1 MKSDVQKFEQFRKA
15 HSSFIVLPGA
25 ADLLAAIMLQETGF
39 PAVAT
44 TSVALGYAV
53 GCPQSKAISKDLMFD
68 IVGKIC
74 RAVTI
79 PVSIDFEDGY
89 SETTE
94 GVAENTRKVID
105 LGVVALR
112 IEDSDG
118 IPGKGLRPA
127 EEHAERIRIVRR
139 TADEM
144 GVPLFITGR
153 SDPFWNDDGVSV
165 SDKADES
172 VRRGN
177 IYVEAGADAIFVSS
191 RLPMSRETVATL
203 VGGIKAPFATMYN
216 TSGLSIAELKELGV
230 RRLSMGALAI
240 SAQLGFLEEG
250 LKEVMTHGTTDLFSK
265 YKLPPARMSGL
276 VDKFWS
282 ENPA

>member
-1 MKSDVQKFEQFRKA
+1 MKADIQTFKRFREA
-15 HSSFIVLPGA
+15 HENFLVLPGA
-25 ADLLAAIMLQETGF
+25 ADLLGAIMLQETGF

-68 IVGKIC
+68 IVGKMC
-74 RAVTI
+74 RAVSI

-94 GVAENTRKVID
+94 GVAENVRKVID

-139 TADEM
+139 TAEDM

-153 SDPFWNDDGVSV
+153 SDPFWNDDGVSIA
-165 SDKADES
+165 DKAAEAI
-172 VRRGN
+172 RRGN

-191 RLPMSRETVATL
+191 RAPMVRETVAAL

-216 TSGLSIAELKELGV
+216 PSGLSISELKELGV

-240 SAQLGFLEEG
+240 SSQLGFLEEG
-250 LKEVMTHGTTDLFSK
+250 LREVQAHGTTDLFSK
-265 YKLPPARMSGL
+265 YKLPPARMSSL
-276 VDKFWS
+276 VEKYWS
-282 ENPA
+282 ENAG